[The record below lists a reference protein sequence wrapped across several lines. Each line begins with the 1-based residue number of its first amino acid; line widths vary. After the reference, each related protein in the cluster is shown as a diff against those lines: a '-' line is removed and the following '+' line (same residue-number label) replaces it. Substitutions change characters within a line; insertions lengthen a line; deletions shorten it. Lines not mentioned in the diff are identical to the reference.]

1 MVIYINHGEKQ
12 QRAYRLSIRHLEM
25 EGNMGIGNIK
35 EFQQSQMTKVARR
48 KEEEKQIKKG
58 IYQTKMMIQS
68 QTTEIFDKER
78 EKSRERTELSR
89 EEAGQAKTKEQARRK
104 TDVHT
109 EMKKM
114 LSTAPRNIAMKI

>member
-1 MVIYINHGEKQ
+1 MAKSSREHTDSVSGTWKW
-12 QRAYRLSIRHLEM
+12 R
-25 EGNMGIGNIK
+25 
-35 EFQQSQMTKVARR
+35 
-48 KEEEKQIKKG
+48 
-58 IYQTKMMIQS
+58 
-68 QTTEIFDKER
+68 EIWESEIDKER

>member
-1 MVIYINHGEKQ
+1 
-12 QRAYRLSIRHLEM
+12 
-25 EGNMGIGNIK
+25 MGIGNIK
-35 EFQQSQMTKVARR
+35 EFQQSQMGKVERR

-78 EKSRERTELSR
+78 ERSRARTELSR
-89 EEAGQAKTKEQARRK
+89 EEAEQAKTKEQTRRK

-114 LSTAPRNIAMKI
+114 LSTAPKNIAMKI